1 MTCPIFSR
9 FLFNGKNFS
18 LYTKHDVDGKEY
30 TFINNSG
37 KGYIANA
44 RDLFGLKPRFLSTA
58 MGSGLVETYT
68 VKNHRLIF
76 DSFVFHDDSRSAPEM
91 LTLPD
96 GRVVKANCHEN
107 RRKSVVLK
115 PGEKNWQEVEERT
128 SFYEYY
134 DLDIFSPF
142 SGSIEIIDYNSSGG
156 NGFWDYDYERYVLTF
171 TEGILDKAE
180 AKFFYAM
187 SPMEFYGIK
196 GRLNRIPRP
205 EWGSEIFDEFYG
217 KLTADERKCV
227 DAVIKGD
234 ADEIQRLKNERLA
247 TINDTTSDETF

>member
-1 MTCPIFSR
+1 MTCPVFSR
-9 FLFNGKNFS
+9 FLFNGKNFA

-44 RDLFGLKPRFLSTA
+44 RDLFGLESHFWSTA
-58 MGSGLVETYT
+58 IGFGLVETYT
-68 VKNHRLIF
+68 VKNRRLIF
-76 DSFVFHDDSRSAPEM
+76 DSFVFHDNSRSAPET

-96 GRVVKANCHEN
+96 GRIVKANCHEH
-107 RRKSVVLK
+107 RYKSTVYRS
-115 PGEKNWQEVEERT
+115 GEKNLQEVEGCNV
-128 SFYEYY
+128 FYKY
-134 DLDIFSPF
+134 DNLDIFSPF
-142 SGSIEIIDYNSSGG
+142 SGSIEIIDYDSSGG
-156 NGFWDYDYERYVLTF
+156 SGFWDYDYERYVLTF
-171 TEGILDKAE
+171 TAGILDKAE
-180 AKFFYAM
+180 AKFFHAM

-234 ADEIQRLKNERLA
+234 VDEIQRLKDERFA
-247 TINDTTSDETF
+247 ANNDTTSD